1 VAYKL
6 RFKMGM
12 NYKFQIKAFEITIP
26 QTIMKFKIAN
36 YLIKLPRSIKRLISL
51 CFDLIISIICSFGF
65 LYIDS
70 RDHELLVSSL
80 VLSIVALLAILQIGT
95 LWASGTY
102 QTVAR
107 FLGLRSLAQS
117 SFYLLSV
124 NALIFAVF
132 SIFGVIGIPNSF
144 GVAQPALFFSFF
156 LGSRFLVAVLLSKS
170 INDAT
175 LGNTKTKKA
184 LIYGA
189 GDAGRQLAMALHHSI
204 ETQDVGFLEDD
215 ASLQGAIIQSVHVY
229 PTGKIEDLIKNQEV
243 THVLLALPSVSRSQ
257 KSKIIH
263 NMSVFGVKV
272 LTLPTL
278 SELAEGNLT
287 INNLKEVQIEDLLAR
302 EITRPNE
309 LLLNKNTR
317 NQVVLVTGAGGSIGS
332 ELCRQILKRS
342 PKKLVLVEMS
352 EVALYQIE
360 IELTEYLARI
370 NSSAI
375 IVSRLC
381 NVRDAYSIDTIISQE
396 KPNTLY
402 HAAAYKHVPI
412 VENNICEGI
421 LNNVQ
426 GTLNCINSAVAHK
439 VNQFILISTDKAVR
453 PSNVMG
459 ASKRVAEMILQ
470 AHAQSQKSTKISMV
484 RFGNVLGSSGS
495 VVPRFR
501 QQIASG
507 GPITLTHAEITRYFM
522 TISEASQLVMQAGAM
537 GGNGEVFL
545 LDMGEPI
552 KIIELATRM
561 IELSGLKVKDA
572 KNYGDIEIKITG
584 LRPGEKLYEEL
595 LIGEQPIATDH
606 PEIFMGMED
615 FLPEQVL
622 KELIEELISACKVGN
637 SDQAFKLINSLI
649 RVTHTEEILD
659 QFDTASGD

>member
-1 VAYKL
+1 MK
-6 RFKMGM
+6 R
-12 NYKFQIKAFEITIP
+12 KF
-26 QTIMKFKIAN
+26 AN
-36 YLIKLPRSIKRLISL
+36 FLVTLPRQIKRLISL
-51 CFDLIISIICSFGF
+51 GFDLAVSLFCTFCF
-65 LYIDS
+65 LLIVTNDS
-70 RDHELLVSSL
+70 EQLFSSQQ
-80 VLSIVALLAILQIGT
+80 LSIAALLAGLQIGA

-107 FLGLRSLAQS
+107 FLGLKSLAQS
-117 SFYLLSV
+117 SLYLLSV
-124 NALIFAVF
+124 NAFIFALF
-132 SIFGVIGIPNSF
+132 SLYGVSSIPNSL

-156 LGSRFLVAVLLSKS
+156 LGSRFLVAILLANYNS
-170 INDAT
+170 IAS
-175 LGNTKTKKA
+175 LGNTKTQVA

-189 GDAGRQLAMALHHSI
+189 GDAGRQLAMALLHSKD
-204 ETQDVGFLEDD
+204 TKVVGFLDDD
-215 ASLQGAIIQSVHVY
+215 ASLQGAIIQSVKVF
-229 PTGKIEDLIKNQEV
+229 PTSRIEELIKNREV

-257 KSKIIH
+257 KSQIIQ
-263 NMSVFGVKV
+263 NISVFGVKV

-278 SELAEGNLT
+278 SELAEGKLT
-287 INNLKEVQIEDLLAR
+287 ISDLMEVQIEDLLAR

-317 NQVVLVTGAGGSIGS
+317 NQAVLVTGAGGSIGS
-332 ELCRQILKRS
+332 ELCRQILKRNPS
-342 PKKLVLVEMS
+342 KLVLVEMS

-360 IELTEYLARI
+360 TELTEYLARS
-370 NSSAI
+370 NSSAV

-381 NVRDAYSIDTIISQE
+381 NVRDATTIDLIISEE
-396 KPNTLY
+396 KPNTFY

-426 GTLNCINSAVAHK
+426 GTLNCVNSAIAHK

-453 PSNVMG
+453 PTNVMG

-470 AHAQSQKSTKISMV
+470 ANAQSQKITKISMV

-501 QQIASG
+501 QQIESG

-522 TISEASQLVMQAGAM
+522 TIPEATQLVMQAGAM

-545 LDMGEPI
+545 LDMGEPV
-552 KIIELATRM
+552 KILELAKRM
-561 IELSGLKVKDA
+561 VELSGLKVKDA
-572 KNYGDIEIKITG
+572 NNQGDIEIKITG

-595 LIGEQPIATDH
+595 LIGECPVATDH

-615 FLPEQVL
+615 FLTEQEL
-622 KELIEELISACKVGN
+622 KPIIEELISICNEGN
-637 SDQAFKLINSLI
+637 SEKALKLVHALIKTNQAEKVLA
-649 RVTHTEEILD
+649 
-659 QFDTASGD
+659 QFNLASGE